1 MYDDKLKPHEDPE
14 IRAFEESLFR
24 SVEQAASGNFAQVH
38 TPQMIL
44 DRRRGRPLGTTK
56 VSTKKPITI
65 RVDATALE
73 RLRAS
78 GKGWQTRAA
87 EVLSNYAMRGAVA
100 A

>member
-1 MYDDKLKPHEDPE
+1 MYDHKLKPHEDLE

-24 SVEQAASGNFAQVH
+24 SVEQATNENFAAIH

-44 DRRRGRPLGTTK
+44 ARRRGRPMGTTK
-56 VSTKKPITI
+56 TSTKKPITI

-78 GKGWQTRAA
+78 GKGWQTRAG
-87 EVLSNYAMRGAVA
+87 EVLSNYAMRVAVA